1 MIYIM
6 MNSLK
11 EWMLQLIETTY
22 SKGVVP
28 NALGRG
34 KATVKVEIPLDDG
47 AVIFILGAVVLIVT
61 GITID
66 IAPIRTRLLYLVIG
80 CTVML

>member
-1 MIYIM
+1 

-11 EWMLQLIETTY
+11 QWMLQLIEDTY

-34 KATVKVEIPLDDG
+34 KATVNVEIPLDDG
-47 AVIFILGAVVLIVT
+47 VVIFILGAVVLRVT

-66 IAPIRTRLLYLVIG
+66 TAPIRTRLLYSVIG

>member
-1 MIYIM
+1 

-11 EWMLQLIETTY
+11 EWMLQLIENTY

-66 IAPIRTRLLYLVIG
+66 IAPIRTRLSYLVFG

>member
-11 EWMLQLIETTY
+11 EWMLQLIENTY

-66 IAPIRTRLLYLVIG
+66 IVPIRTRLSYLVIG

>member
-1 MIYIM
+1 

-11 EWMLQLIETTY
+11 EWMLQLIENTY

-66 IAPIRTRLLYLVIG
+66 IAPIRTRLLYPVIG